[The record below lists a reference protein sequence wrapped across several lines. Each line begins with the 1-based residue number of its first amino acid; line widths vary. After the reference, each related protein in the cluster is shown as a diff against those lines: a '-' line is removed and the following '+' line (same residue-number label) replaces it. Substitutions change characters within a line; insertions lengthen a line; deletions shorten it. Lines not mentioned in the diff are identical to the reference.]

1 MQPSRETNILIKETT
16 GGELVVRMLESLG
29 VSHVFG
35 VPGGQTLGIM
45 DALIGSKIE
54 FVTARHEN
62 AAAVMA
68 DAYGRLSGQPGVCIA
83 TTGPGATNLM
93 TGVGGSLRDSSP
105 TLILTCNNRGENINK
120 DDAQNADHVEL
131 FRPITKYSRLVA
143 HRSAIKQAMEE
154 AYINAMSG
162 NPGPAHLDFAREI
175 LENAETD
182 SIEIPEVHPLTKW
195 VVQTPQPDE
204 RILDQATELLVAAK
218 RPILWLGNGCNNS
231 GAGEAAIAL
240 AELLSIPIVT
250 TFNGIGAVLGTH
262 PLVFGSLSRMG
273 TYLSTRIIAD
283 SDLVIAVGNSLNAVS
298 TKRWTFKLPKV
309 LQIDIDPSMLGRYY
323 GEQTLGMLSGA
334 EAGIIALSSRIST
347 RTDIEVMKN
356 SRTDWIKSLKKE
368 KEDWWEETKVED
380 AVRKNPPFSPAD
392 IVRALREIAPDDT
405 LLIADAGNPGIWS
418 FLWEVRSKNSYI
430 KPVGFGNMGFGVP
443 AAIAAAVLDP
453 KRPILVLVG
462 DGSLG
467 MSLAELET
475 LVRVGGRVAV
485 VVFNDNAYGN
495 IRQEQILFFD
505 NRTIGVDFGEVDYAQ
520 VAQGLGMEAENIT
533 SLQVLVNRV
542 DEVLTGDRPV
552 LFDVPIDPDLSAWTF
567 PSFKSA
573 FV

>member
-1 MQPSRETNILIKETT
+1 MKNEAT
-16 GGELVVRMLESLG
+16 GGEIVVRMLESLG
-29 VSHVFG
+29 VTHIFG

-45 DALIGSKIE
+45 DALIDSRIE

-68 DAYGRLSGQPGVCIA
+68 DAYGRLTGQPGVCLA

-93 TGVGGSLRDSSP
+93 TGVAGSLRDSSP
-105 TLILTCNNRGENINK
+105 TLILTCNNRGENINR

-162 NPGPAHLDFAREI
+162 NPGPAHLDFARET
-175 LENAETD
+175 LEDAEAD
-182 SIEIPEVHPLTKW
+182 LIEIPEIHPLTKW

-204 RILDQATELLVAAK
+204 GILDQAIELIVAAK

-231 GAGEAAIAL
+231 GAGEAALAF
-240 AELLSIPIVT
+240 AELLSIPVVT
-250 TFNGIGAVLGTH
+250 TFNGIGAVVGTH

-273 TYLSTRIIAD
+273 TKLSTRVLAE

-298 TKRWTFKLPKV
+298 TKRWTFNLPKV
-309 LQIDIDPSMLGRYY
+309 LQIDIDPNMLGRYY
-323 GEQTLGMLSGA
+323 GQQTLGMLSGA
-334 EAGIIALSSRIST
+334 EAGLKALKSRFEKRVDVQVIK
-347 RTDIEVMKN
+347 E
-356 SRTDWIKSLKKE
+356 SRTEWIRALTTE
-368 KEDWWEETKVED
+368 KETWWKETRVENLG
-380 AVRKNPPFSPAD
+380 KKFPPFSPAD
-392 IVRALREIAPDDT
+392 IVRALREVSPDDT

-418 FLWEVRSKNSYI
+418 FLWEIRNKNSYI

-443 AAIAAAVLDP
+443 AAVAAAAIDP
-453 KRPILVLVG
+453 KRPTIVLVG

-495 IRQEQILFFD
+495 IRQEQILFFN
-505 NRTIGVDFGEVDYAQ
+505 NRTIGVEFPEINFAQ
-520 VAQGLGMEAENIT
+520 VAQGLGMEGEKVTN
-533 SLQVLVNRV
+533 LDDLVKRV
-542 DEVLTGDRPV
+542 GEVLAGDAPA

-567 PSFKSA
+567 PA
-573 FV
+573 FATFNKG

>member
-1 MQPSRETNILIKETT
+1 M
-16 GGELVVRMLESLG
+16 RMLESLG

-45 DALIGSKIE
+45 DALIDSKIV

-68 DAYGRLSGQPGVCIA
+68 DAFGRLTGQPGVCLA

-93 TGVGGSLRDSSP
+93 TGVAGSLRDSSP

-162 NPGPAHLDFAREI
+162 NPGPAHLDFARET
-175 LENAETD
+175 LEDAEAD

-204 RILDQATELLVAAK
+204 GILDQAIELIVAAK

-231 GAGEAAIAL
+231 GAGEAAFEL

-250 TFNGIGAVLGTH
+250 TFNGIGSVVGTH

-273 TYLSTRIIAD
+273 TNLTTRILAE

-298 TKRWTFKLPKV
+298 TKRWTFNLPRV
-309 LQIDIDPSMLGRYY
+309 LQIDVDPNMLGRYY

-334 EAGIIALSSRIST
+334 EAGLKAIKSRFENRADVETIK
-347 RTDIEVMKN
+347 E
-356 SRTDWIKSLKKE
+356 SRSEWIKTLTAE
-368 KEDWWEETKVED
+368 KEVWWGKTSVED
-380 AVRKNPPFSPAD
+380 LGGKVAPFSPAD
-392 IVRALREIAPDDT
+392 IVRALREVSPDDT

-443 AAIAAAVLDP
+443 AAVAAAAIDP
-453 KRPILVLVG
+453 KRPTIVLVG

-485 VVFNDNAYGN
+485 IVFNDNAYGN
-495 IRQEQILFFD
+495 IRQEQILFFN
-505 NRTIGVDFGEVDYAQ
+505 NRTIGVDFTEINFAQ
-520 VAQGLGMEAENIT
+520 VAQGLGMEGENVT
-533 SLQVLVNRV
+533 NLDDLVQRV
-542 DEVLTGDRPV
+542 AEVLAGDGPV

-567 PSFKSA
+567 PAFTTFKKD
-573 FV
+573 

>member
-1 MQPSRETNILIKETT
+1 LKKERT
-16 GGELVVRMLESLG
+16 GGELVVQMLESLG
-29 VSHVFG
+29 VLHVFG

-45 DALIGSKIE
+45 DALIDSKIE

-68 DAYGRLSGQPGVCIA
+68 DAYGRLTGQPGVCLA
-83 TTGPGATNLM
+83 TAGPGATNLI
-93 TGVGGSLRDSSP
+93 TGVAGSLKDSSP

-162 NPGPAHLDFAREI
+162 NPGPAHLDFARET
-175 LENAETD
+175 LENTEAD
-182 SIEIPEVHPLTKW
+182 SIEIPEIHPLTKW
-195 VVQTPQPDE
+195 VVQAPQPDE
-204 RILDQATELLVAAK
+204 KILEQAAELIVAAK

-231 GAGEAAIAL
+231 EAGQVAIAL

-273 TYLSTRIIAD
+273 TYLSTRVLAD

-298 TKRWTFKLPKV
+298 TKRWTFDLPKV
-309 LQIDIDPSMLGRYY
+309 LQIDIDPNMLGRYY
-323 GEQTLGMLSGA
+323 GEQTFGMLSGA
-334 EAGIIALSSRIST
+334 EAALKALSLKINK
-347 RTDIEVMKN
+347 RTDIDVIKN
-356 SRTDWIKSLKKE
+356 SKADWIKSLTTE
-368 KEDWWEETKVED
+368 KAVWWGKTKVED
-380 AVRKNPPFSPAD
+380 AGKKVPPFSPAD
-392 IVRALREIAPDDT
+392 IVRALREVAPEDT

-418 FLWEVRSKNSYI
+418 FLWEIRSKNSYI

-443 AAIAAAVLDP
+443 AAVAAAVLNP
-453 KRPILVLVG
+453 KRPTIVLVG

-495 IRQEQILFFD
+495 IRQEQILFFN
-505 NRTIGVDFGEVDYAQ
+505 NRTIGVDLGEVNYAQ
-520 VAQGLGMEAENIT
+520 VAQGLGMEAETIT
-533 SLQVLVNRV
+533 NLEVLVNRV
-542 DEVLTGDRPV
+542 GEVLVGDRPV

-567 PSFKSA
+567 PPFKSA
-573 FV
+573 VS